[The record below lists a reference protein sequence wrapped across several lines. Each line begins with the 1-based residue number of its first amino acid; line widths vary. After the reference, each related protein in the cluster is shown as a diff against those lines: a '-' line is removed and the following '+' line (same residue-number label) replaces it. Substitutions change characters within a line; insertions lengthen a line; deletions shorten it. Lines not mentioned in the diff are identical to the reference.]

1 MIRNR
6 KVQSSAFMVYSSF
19 KFEKEIRHVA
29 IVGTGVIGTSWAT
42 LFLQK
47 GLRVT
52 ATDITKDAEQRLR
65 DGIHKN
71 APQLSQKLLHFEENL
86 EDAVK
91 DVQFVQENG
100 PERKAFKQ
108 ELFRDLDECTS
119 PDVLLVSSS
128 SGIIPT
134 VFQERA
140 MHPERILLGH
150 PFNPPHL
157 IPLVE
162 VCGGEKTAPA
172 AVIRTIEFYQSIGK
186 KPIHLK
192 KEMEGHVANRL
203 QAALWQEAFYLVK
216 EGVASIKDIDMA
228 ISEGPGLRWALLGP
242 FMNLHLSGGEG
253 GIRHVLEHLGPP
265 LESWIKN
272 LGTVSINEDLIR
284 VLAEGVKDLLTE
296 KNLTQLIAERDQLLQ
311 ELKTLKGNTKEL

>member
-1 MIRNR
+1 M
-6 KVQSSAFMVYSSF
+6 
-19 KFEKEIRHVA
+19 FEKEIRHVA

-42 LFLQK
+42 LYLEK

-52 ATDITKDAEQRLR
+52 ATDIAKDAEQKLR
-65 DGIHKN
+65 AGIYKN
-71 APQLSQKLLHFEENL
+71 APQLSQELLQFEESL
-86 EDAVK
+86 KDAVK

-108 ELFRDLDECTS
+108 ELFRDLDVFT
-119 PDVLLVSSS
+119 PHDVLLVSSS

-134 VFQERA
+134 VLQEKA

-162 VCGGEKTAPA
+162 VCGGEKTAPG
-172 AVIRTIEFYQSIGK
+172 AVLRTIEFYRSIGK

-216 EGVASIKDIDMA
+216 EGVVSVKDIDTA

-242 FMNLHLSGGEG
+242 FMNLHLSGGDG
-253 GIRHVLEHLGPP
+253 GIRHFLEHLGPP
-265 LESWIKN
+265 LESWIKS
-272 LGTVSINEDLIR
+272 LGNISIDDDLINI
-284 VLAEGVKDLLTE
+284 LAEGVKDLLKE
-296 KNLTQLIAERDQLLQ
+296 KNLSKLIAERNQLLQ
-311 ELKTLKGNTKEL
+311 ELKTLKEKTKEFG